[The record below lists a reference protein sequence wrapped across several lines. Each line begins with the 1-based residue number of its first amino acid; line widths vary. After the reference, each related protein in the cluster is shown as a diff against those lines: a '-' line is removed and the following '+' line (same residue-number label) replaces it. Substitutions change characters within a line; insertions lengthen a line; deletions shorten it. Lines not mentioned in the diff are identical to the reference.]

1 VIPDETVER
10 VRESA
15 DIVAVIGEYVEL
27 KRQGSDY
34 RGPCPFHQGTHRNFS
49 VSPKKAMY
57 YCFVCHEGGDV
68 FNFLTKRLGVDWP
81 TAVKMVA
88 EKSGIEVVETQ
99 SRRAEQKDDR
109 DPLWEVNGAAADYF
123 RRMLWEDEL
132 GRDARAYLEERAISR
147 ELADRVGLGYAPR
160 EIGLMRTH
168 LATLGFDDE
177 RMTLAGLLVVPEE
190 GTEPRPRFRGRL
202 IFPIYDLSN
211 RVVGFGGRLLGPG
224 EPKYLNSAESP
235 IFSKG
240 RLLYGL
246 NWAKQAARRDERM
259 LVVEGYFD
267 VLRLIGAGIESA
279 VAPMG
284 TALTEDQ
291 AKLIRRY
298 TSHVYLLYDSDK
310 AGLKATFRSG
320 DELLRQGASVQVV
333 TLPEGEDP
341 DTFVRT
347 HGARGLE
354 AQLGTSIDVFER
366 KIQILERGGWF
377 ADLRRKRQALDRL
390 LPTLRATSDSLTRDM
405 YLGHASAA
413 AGVSREMLERELQAP
428 AGGRRAARAD
438 AAQAPRSEAP
448 APAGGDA
455 PQAGP
460 MSLRLG
466 DRRAGER
473 RRGAHE
479 PAAISERELLRVL
492 LHVPSEFERVVESV
506 GAENFRDRDLR
517 AIFLAMAKHGPD
529 AGADVLASDLDEAAV
544 ATLQELL
551 EERGGLDHAEV
562 TVTGALARM
571 RAQEI
576 RQRLQELQRLLAIAN
591 PEEQDQLLREKDAL
605 AREERSLR
613 GAQHWAAVQ
622 GRESRGRH

>member
-10 VRESA
+10 VREAA
-15 DIVAVIGEYVEL
+15 DIVGVIGEYVEL
-27 KRQGSDY
+27 KRQGTDY

-81 TAVKMVA
+81 TAVRMVA

-99 SRRAEQKDDR
+99 SRRSEQKDDR
-109 DPLWEVNGAAADYF
+109 DPLWEVNGAAAEYF
-123 RRMLWEDEL
+123 RRMLWEDDL
-132 GRDARAYLEERAISR
+132 GRDARAYLEERAVSR
-147 ELADRVGLGYAPR
+147 ELADRVGLGFAPR

-168 LATLGFDDE
+168 LNTLGFDDE
-177 RMTLAGLLVVPEE
+177 RMTQAGLLVVPEE

-202 IFPIYDLSN
+202 IFPIYDLSS

-224 EPKYLNSAESP
+224 EPKYLNSAESA

-267 VLRLIGAGIESA
+267 ALRLIGAGIESV

-298 TSHVYLLYDSDK
+298 TERVFLLYDSDK

-333 TLPEGEDP
+333 TLPDGEDP
-341 DTFVRT
+341 DSFVRT

-354 AQLGTSIDVFER
+354 AQLASSIDVFER

-413 AGVSREMLERELQAP
+413 AGVSREMLERELANARPRVVRGTRVPPPDGSDADPRDQR
-428 AGGRRAARAD
+428 GRPVPPPDVQRVR
-438 AAQAPRSEAP
+438 R
-448 APAGGDA
+448 
-455 PQAGP
+455 
-460 MSLRLG
+460 G
-466 DRRAGER
+466 DRRRGTGER
-473 RRGAHE
+473 AGGA
-479 PAAISERELLRVL
+479 ERELVRVL
-492 LHVPSEFERVVESV
+492 LHRPGYFEQVIERVGPDS
-506 GAENFRDRDLR
+506 FRDPELR
-517 AIFLAMAKHGPD
+517 RIFAALVVLGGEADPEALAER
-529 AGADVLASDLDEAAV
+529 LDPESIEL
-544 ATLQELL
+544 LQELL
-551 EERGGLDHAEV
+551 EENGGLDHADEAV
-562 TVTGALARM
+562 SGSLGLLHERALAERM
-571 RAQEI
+571 SEI
-576 RQRLQELQRLLAIAN
+576 DRELPLAN
-591 PEEQDQLLREKDAL
+591 SDEKDQLTREKMQL
-605 AREERSLR
+605 TEELR
-613 GAQHWAAVQ
+613 RLG
-622 GRESRGRH
+622 GRRWKQFR

>member
-1 VIPDETVER
+1 MIPDETVER

-27 KRQGSDY
+27 KRQGTDF

-99 SRRAEQKDDR
+99 SRRVDQKDDR

-123 RRMLWEDEL
+123 RRMLWEDDL
-132 GRDARAYLEERAISR
+132 GRDARAYLEERGVSR
-147 ELADRVGLGYAPR
+147 ELADRVGLGFAPR

-168 LATLGFDDE
+168 LATLGFDDD
-177 RMTLAGLLVVPEE
+177 RMTQAGLLVVPEE

-202 IFPIYDLSN
+202 IFPIYDLSS
-211 RVVGFGGRLLGPG
+211 RIVGFGGRLLGPG

-267 VLRLIGAGIESA
+267 AVRLIGAGVESV

-298 TSHVYLLYDSDK
+298 TGLVYLLYDSDK

-354 AQLGTSIDVFER
+354 AQLATSIDVFER

-413 AGVSREMLERELQAP
+413 AGVSREMLERELLVPAGTRRVARSDSPASPRSQAP
-428 AGGRRAARAD
+428 ASPGV
-438 AAQAPRSEAP
+438 
-448 APAGGDA
+448 DA
-455 PQAGP
+455 PSGA

-466 DRRAGER
+466 DRRAGDR
-473 RRGAHE
+473 RRGAQE
-479 PAAISERELLRVL
+479 PGAISERELLRVL

-506 GAENFRDRDLR
+506 GAENFRDPDLQ

-529 AGADVLASDLDEAAV
+529 AAADVLASDLTENAV

-551 EERGGLDHAEV
+551 EERGGLDHADA

-576 RQRLQELQRLLAIAN
+576 RERLQELQRLLAIAN
-591 PEEQDQLLREKDAL
+591 PEEQDQLLREKNAL

-622 GRESRGRH
+622 RKESRGRH

>member
-27 KRQGSDY
+27 KRQGTDY

-99 SRRAEQKDDR
+99 SRRAEQKDER
-109 DPLWEVNGAAADYF
+109 DPLWEINGVAADYF
-123 RRMLWEDEL
+123 RRMLWEDDL
-132 GRDARAYLEERAISR
+132 GRDARAYLEERGVSR
-147 ELADRVGLGYAPR
+147 QLADRVGLGFAPR
-160 EIGLMRTH
+160 EIGLLRGYLT
-168 LATLGFDDE
+168 TLGFDEE
-177 RMTLAGLLVVPEE
+177 RMIAAGLVVVPEE
-190 GTEPRPRFRGRL
+190 GVEPRPRFRGRL
-202 IFPIYDLSN
+202 MFPIYDISN
-211 RVVGFGGRLLGPG
+211 RIVGFGGRLLGPG
-224 EPKYLNSAESP
+224 EPKYLNSAEST

-267 VLRLIGAGIESA
+267 ALRLIDAGVESV

-284 TALTEDQ
+284 TALTEEQ

-298 TSHVYLLYDSDK
+298 TDRVFLLYDSDK

-320 DELLRQGASVQVV
+320 DELLRQGAAVQVV

-341 DTFVRT
+341 DSFVRA

-354 AQLGTSIDVFER
+354 TQLASSIDVFER

-390 LPTLRATSDSLTRDM
+390 LPTLRATTDPLTRDL

-413 AGVSREMLERELQAP
+413 AGVSREMLERELALGPRARTARPPVSGAP
-428 AGGRRAARAD
+428 ERDARE
-438 AAQAPRSEAP
+438 QRGQPVP
-448 APAGGDA
+448 APDA
-455 PQAGP
+455 RRVRKA
-460 MSLRLG
+460 
-466 DRRAGER
+466 DRRKVSGER
-473 RRGAHE
+473 ALGA
-479 PAAISERELLRVL
+479 ERELVRVL
-492 LHVPSEFERVVESV
+492 LHRAAYLEQVVERV
-506 GAENFRDRDLR
+506 GADDFRDPELGR
-517 AIFLAMAKHGPD
+517 IFAAMVALGAD
-529 AGADVLASDLDEAAV
+529 AGPEALAEHLDQDSVEAM
-544 ATLQELL
+544 QELL
-551 EERGGLDHAEV
+551 DEPGGLDHADE
-562 TVTGALARM
+562 TVSGSLALLHERQLAERM
-571 RAQEI
+571 SEI
-576 RQRLQELQRLLAIAN
+576 DRELPLAN
-591 PEEQDQLLREKDAL
+591 SEEKDQLTREKMNLTAEL
-605 AREERSLR
+605 RRLGGRSWKQFR
-613 GAQHWAAVQ
+613 
-622 GRESRGRH
+622 

>member
-27 KRQGSDY
+27 KRQGTDY

-99 SRRAEQKDDR
+99 SRREEQKDDR

-123 RRMLWEDEL
+123 RRMLWDDDL
-132 GRDARAYLEERAISR
+132 GRDARAYLEQRGISR
-147 ELADRVGLGYAPR
+147 ELADRVGLGFAPR

-168 LATLGFDDE
+168 LATLGFEDE
-177 RMTLAGLLVVPEE
+177 RMTQAGLLVVPEE

-246 NWAKQAARRDERM
+246 NWAKLAARRDERM

-267 VLRLIGAGIESA
+267 VLRLIGAGIESV

-291 AKLIRRY
+291 AKLVRRY

-341 DTFVRT
+341 DSFVRT

-354 AQLGTSIDVFER
+354 AQIGTSIDVFER

-413 AGVSREMLERELQAP
+413 AGVSREMLERELAAPGGSRRATRAEAP
-428 AGGRRAARAD
+428 AS
-438 AAQAPRSEAP
+438 PRSEPP
-448 APAGGDA
+448 AAAVGD
-455 PQAGP
+455 GP
-460 MSLRLG
+460 SLRLG

-473 RRGAHE
+473 RRAALE
-479 PAAISERELLRVL
+479 PGAISERELLRVL

-517 AIFLAMAKHGPD
+517 AIFLAMAKHGSD
-529 AGADVLASDLDEAAV
+529 AGPDVLASDLDEGAV
-544 ATLQELL
+544 TTLQELL
-551 EERGGLDHAEV
+551 EEQGGLDHADA

-576 RQRLQELQRLLAIAN
+576 RERLQELQRLLAIAN
-591 PEEQDQLLREKDAL
+591 PVEQDQLLREKNAL
-605 AREERSLR
+605 AKEERSLR

-622 GRESRGRH
+622 GKESRGRH